1 MTDEPRKVQEFIM
14 GYLQNYYKMLGEQK
28 YKVYQFK
35 DYFAYSLKGNYT
47 FIKEEFL
54 LKAQIEHYKQ
64 QSVNLTFQR
73 PVLHPAWKY
82 IGGSDRACDVRV
94 GLDMELQ
101 YKGIPAKTIL
111 KNLEHQFVLV
121 KEGREWRIEEDT
133 YEYEFDLAGP
143 YELELRGRRQKK
155 KKREFSQSREIR
167 AIPKGIYNRE
177 KAVEYARKYAL
188 VPNTKEWKNY
198 EAYGGDC
205 TNFVSQCLFAGGIP
219 FDHQG
224 KYVTHKW
231 YWYSDQYRTP
241 SFTSAD
247 ALKTYM
253 LNNEGFGLVAQLG
266 DMQSMKLGDIVQLGD
281 LKETTHSM
289 LVVGIVKEDGETPL
303 TKDLLIAQHS
313 GVDGI
318 RGFNIPLATKPN
330 QRVYYNI
337 LGYNP

>member
-1 MTDEPRKVQEFIM
+1 MIDQTRRAQEFIR
-14 GYLQNYYKMLGEQK
+14 GYLQNYYKMLGEQR
-28 YKVYQFK
+28 YNAYQFK

-47 FIKEEFL
+47 FMKEEFL
-54 LKAQIEHYKQ
+54 LKQQIEHYKQ
-64 QSVNLTFQR
+64 QVVNLTFQR
-73 PVLHPAWKY
+73 PVLHLAWKY
-82 IGGSDRACDVRV
+82 IGGNNRMCNMRI
-94 GLDMELQ
+94 GIDMEVQ
-101 YKGIPAKTIL
+101 YKGILVKTLL
-111 KNLEHQFVLV
+111 KNLEHEFVLV
-121 KEGREWRIEEDT
+121 KEGRDWRIEEDD
-133 YEYEFDLAGP
+133 YAYDFEDVQLDRFNR
-143 YELELRGRRQKK
+143 RGSVRKK
-155 KKREFSQSREIR
+155 KKHEFFR
-167 AIPKGIYNRE
+167 AKDIPKGIYNRE

-188 VPNTKEWKNY
+188 LPNTKDWKNY

-224 KYVTHKW
+224 KYVTQKW

-253 LNNEGFGLVAQLG
+253 LSNDGFGLVAQVG
-266 DMQSMKLGDIVQLGD
+266 DMQSMKIGDIVQLGD
-281 LKETTHSM
+281 LEKTTHSM
-289 LVVGIVKEDGETPL
+289 LVVGLVKEDGDLSL

-330 QRVYYNI
+330 QRIYYNI